1 MEMIYTMR
9 REDEREDVVGQVLRV
24 VPRRR
29 GKRGGGG
36 GAGAALHGDLH
47 GNGRPRLRRWRRIEE
62 SNLLQRG
69 GELVLD
75 SLKGEVRGT
84 CPCYGGPGRAE
95 KMVAI
100 QEARR
105 VRG

>member
-24 VPRRR
+24 VPGGR

-47 GNGRPRLRRWRRIEE
+47 GNSRPRLRRWRRIEE
-62 SNLLQRG
+62 SDLLRRG

-75 SLKGEVRGT
+75 LEREEGERPMLRRPGA
-84 CPCYGGPGRAE
+84 GGGDGGHPGGALRAG
-95 KMVAI
+95 V
-100 QEARR
+100 
-105 VRG
+105 